1 MSDHGVM
8 LVKAN
13 RSLYLFSS
21 GPIWPVDLKLTHL
34 DWNPE
39 TTLIH
44 FQGNHPNMCELDYII
59 LQCEIQRAPKAKA
72 AVDIGD
78 SCLVEDLASAH
89 WYRGR
94 VQNRKEDLLDV
105 FLVDY
110 GNVLSVGAAN
120 ISACSDD
127 LFSLLPKIVCGFL
140 SNVLISQNCCTSAVE
155 QYLSKQ
161 VGKSVT
167 GYTQAILPYKVL
179 ILEVPEINNTL
190 VRHGF
195 GIHVD
200 TDTFLFLVEM
210 LTEIPPKRDREPTS
224 DLLIKN
230 PSGKDS
236 FFKLS
241 ALQAY
246 KDLLSFHGPQL
257 RCGTQATVRVTAAA
271 SAQLF
276 YCQMCSMEQDLRE
289 LSKELAAVYEGITR
303 ERGHRGQE
311 NLGLLCAVKGKDW
324 RWHRGFLPFLPDKSQ
339 IRVFFIDYGFFEC
352 VDVEDVHRL
361 QEGFDSSPFMAFPC
375 SLSDVDRAQ
384 QLSFLKSGL
393 LGSVLDVEIRDFNE
407 EEHLYTI
414 VINSLEGKA
423 VKKAER
429 LPKPKLE
436 SDLMSHNRYLYLETV
451 IHETF
456 LKTLGIEETRIG
468 TAFVGYVTFAQNPDR
483 FWIRTQKR
491 NNEFEDLMSKMAD
504 HFIDQKMDEDVLVN
518 PQLGTLCC
526 AMYEEDLHFYR
537 ALVIGQLLHGYEV
550 LFIDF
555 GNVEKVPHKLIKKI
569 PRAFAD
575 PPAFAF
581 CCSLVNVLP
590 FDDIWITTTCEVFR
604 RAVSKKTLQVHVVQM
619 RKSTFV
625 VDLYE
630 VGRDAAQSISEFM
643 VRSRCDGCWSS
654 VPTSPPEEPDTV
666 GGHGEIS
673 DRHEERED
681 KTSNKTGKAQITA
694 GFRSLTIKPGCQL
707 AVCCSCITSPSDFWC
722 LPFEKVQALAEL
734 MAKIQLYYSAH
745 TVPLLPEDSCC
756 VVKSPQD
763 KRWYRAAIRDRQQDH
778 CSLALVDYGYSFQM
792 KEQQLQGIL
801 PEFLHLEGQAFWCSL
816 SRLLE
821 PADPGSVGGWSSE
834 ACRSLKELIHDN
846 RTLRCVVVSQW
857 RIKNKG
863 LCNVVELHS
872 DKCQQSIASFLLER
886 GLAREAATPPRP
898 RSSESPESFVYS
910 SFGLR
915 PGSKEE
921 VFVTHIVNQGEI
933 YCHLERNADV
943 IERLE
948 TKISEETRKNT
959 ALDSGAAV
967 TRLCLAKYFDGQWYR
982 GSVHAVQS
990 AAHLGVFFVDYGN
1003 SAISEKT
1010 HVASIPAGCA
1020 DLLYTPMQALRFRLA
1035 SVPRDELYADVSQW
1049 LSETVL
1055 NRQAT
1060 ARVLAKVED
1069 GSFDVELFAGDV
1081 NINEKVTQ
1089 LIVALLPKAK
1099 PVLGLRGRKET
1110 KPGYLSPRDARTS
1123 AERKTRPDGRAAS
1136 QTQRRSRVCATPF
1149 RRCDAPIKRAKEKSG
1164 VPIKPRKTPE
1174 EAQTSLRPG
1183 GESVQ
1188 ERGEK
1193 THIPPLPRV
1202 SDIEVTEGSR
1212 APCFVSHID
1221 SISTFFLQRAEDE
1234 HAILK
1239 MVKDLNAD
1247 AFRGSLERVS
1257 LTSLQVGALVLAEY
1271 NEDGALYRSVVKHR
1285 EGNCVEVEFVDY
1297 GNCSIMEDGIFSM
1310 PVDFLSRPRFSIPC
1324 CLSDKHTY
1332 DNDAA
1337 FTAAVMEKP
1346 LLVQFLHR
1354 PGPRW
1359 EVVIVEGSSGPPDPP
1374 EPALESKTQT
1384 EERGNDLGSVS
1395 GALPTVNLEKST
1407 QTPPFFL
1414 SSKLMKVTCRCGRRT
1429 PNVRRKTKT
1438 LPVAPGGPSGG
1449 PDAPLNI
1456 KPNNTETC
1464 TVLAVMSDGSFSV
1477 RLQSSVHLLG
1487 ALERSI
1493 FDNLHRCELV
1503 PAQEVEVGLKC
1514 LVQVPRDRRW
1524 HRAVVE
1530 HVCHQTCLV
1539 HLDDHGITEAISASA
1554 IRQRCDHLTEM
1565 PNLAVLC
1572 QMSSFGLGA
1581 HRSWQE
1587 SLQPLVGSEVRL
1599 EFVSY
1604 SEVGD
1609 LWMVKM
1615 IVNGPFL
1622 ARLMSSPKTSDPVAS
1637 PPQRLSF
1644 APVELH
1650 KAYYGFAAAVTNPFD
1665 FCVLLEESLLVLK
1678 KVSVL
1683 LGNLPKLLPLPEGH
1697 LLPGSCCL
1705 LKSSAKTKWCRA
1717 EIVHLDSTIV
1727 LNLLDYGLFEC
1738 TPRENAAQLRML
1750 PAEMRNLPKVV
1761 HPCILQGVKPLGA
1774 EGRWADEAA
1783 SCFQRCLSQKKL
1795 QIFFRECVSDSKWKV
1810 DMLADGVHVAKQLV
1824 DARQAHYVDI
1834 VQELR

>member
-1 MSDHGVM
+1 M
-8 LVKAN
+8 LAN
-13 RSLYLFSS
+13 ANSSLYIFSS
-21 GPIWPVDLKLTHL
+21 GPSAIWPVDLKLTHL

-44 FQGNHPNMCELDYII
+44 FQGKHPNMCELDYII
-59 LQCEIQRAPKAKA
+59 LQCEIQRAPKARA
-72 AVDIGD
+72 DVDIGD
-78 SCLVEDLASAH
+78 VCLVEDLASAH

-94 VQNRKEDLLDV
+94 VQNRKEDLFDV

-120 ISACSDD
+120 ISACSGD

-155 QYLSKQ
+155 RFLSQQ
-161 VGKSVT
+161 VGRSVT

-179 ILEVPEINNTL
+179 VLEVPEINNTL
-190 VRHGF
+190 VQHGF
-195 GIHVD
+195 GNHVD
-200 TDTFLFLVEM
+200 ADTFLFLVEV
-210 LTEIPPKRDREPTS
+210 LTEIPPKRDRDPTS

-230 PSGKDS
+230 PGGKET

-246 KDLLSFHGPQL
+246 KDLLAFHGPQL

-276 YCQMCSMEQDLRE
+276 YCQMCSTEQDLQE
-289 LSKELAAVYEGITR
+289 LSKKLAAVYEGRTR

-311 NLGLLCAVKGKDW
+311 NLGLLCAVKGKDGK
-324 RWHRGFLPFLPDKSQ
+324 WHRGFLPFLPDKSQ

-375 SLSDVDRAQ
+375 SLSDVDRAR

-393 LGSVLDVEIRDFNE
+393 LGSVLDVEIRDFDE

-468 TAFVGYVTFAQNPDR
+468 TPFVGYVTFAQNPDR

-491 NNEFEDLMSKMAD
+491 DKEFEELMSKMDD
-504 HFIDQKMDEDVLVN
+504 HFRDQKMDEDVLVS

-630 VGRDAAQSISEFM
+630 VGLSGAQSISEFM
-643 VRSRCDGCWSS
+643 VRSRCDGSWSS
-654 VPTSPPEEPDTV
+654 VPTVPPQEADTV
-666 GGHGEIS
+666 GRHGEIS
-673 DRHEERED
+673 DRREEAGEEQED
-681 KTSNKTGKAQITA
+681 KTGKAQITA

-707 AVCCSCITSPSDFWC
+707 AVCCSCVTSPSDFWC
-722 LPFEKVQALAEL
+722 LPFENVQALAEL

-763 KRWYRAAIRDRQQDH
+763 KRWYRAAITGRQQDH
-778 CSLALVDYGYSFQM
+778 CSLALVDYGYSFRM

-846 RTLRCVVVSQW
+846 CTLRCVVVSQW
-857 RIKNKG
+857 RIKSKG
-863 LCNVVELHS
+863 LCNIVELHS

-886 GLAREAATPPRP
+886 GLAREAAAPPP
-898 RSSESPESFVYS
+898 PGSSESPESFVYS

-921 VFVTHIVNQGEI
+921 VFVTHIVSQGEI
-933 YCHLERNADV
+933 CCHLERNTDA
-943 IERLE
+943 IEQLE
-948 TKISEETRKNT
+948 NKISEETRKST
-959 ALDSGAAV
+959 AADPGAAV

-1003 SAISEKT
+1003 SVISEKT
-1010 HVASIPAGCA
+1010 LVASIPAGCA
-1020 DLLYTPMQALRFRLA
+1020 DLLYTPVQALRFRLA

-1055 NRQAT
+1055 NRLAT
-1060 ARVLAKVED
+1060 ARVLAKAED
-1069 GSFDVELFAGDV
+1069 GSFDVELFAGGV
-1081 NINEKVTQ
+1081 NVNEKVRQ
-1089 LIVALLPKAK
+1089 LVVARLPRTR
-1099 PVLGLRGRKET
+1099 PVLGLRGGKEA
-1110 KPGYLSPRDARTS
+1110 KPGYLSPRDART
-1123 AERKTRPDGRAAS
+1123 ERKTRPDG
-1136 QTQRRSRVCATPF
+1136 QRRSRVCAAPF
-1149 RRCDAPIKRAKEKSG
+1149 RRSGAPIKRAKEKIG
-1164 VPIKPRKTPE
+1164 VRTKPQKAPE
-1174 EAQTSLRPG
+1174 EAQASLRPD
-1183 GESVQ
+1183 GESLQ
-1188 ERGEK
+1188 GRGEK
-1193 THIPPLPRV
+1193 ARAPPWPRV
-1202 SDIEVTEGSR
+1202 PDIEVTEGSR
-1212 APCFVSHID
+1212 APCFVSHVD
-1221 SISTFFLQRAEDE
+1221 SISSFFLQRAEDE
-1234 HAILK
+1234 RAILR

-1257 LTSLQVGALVLAEY
+1257 LASLQVGALVLAEY
-1271 NEDGALYRSVVKHR
+1271 REDGALYRSVVKRR
-1285 EGNCVEVEFVDY
+1285 EGNRVEVEFVDY
-1297 GNCSIMEDGIFSM
+1297 GNCSVMEDGIFSM
-1310 PVDFLSRPRFSIPC
+1310 PVEFLSRPRFSIPC
-1324 CLSDKHTY
+1324 CLPDKHAY

-1374 EPALESKTQT
+1374 EAALERKPQS
-1384 EERGNDLGSVS
+1384 EERGTDLGSVS
-1395 GALPTVNLEKST
+1395 GTSPTANLEKST
-1407 QTPPFFL
+1407 QTPPFFP

-1429 PNVRRKTKT
+1429 PNVIRKAKT

-1449 PDAPLNI
+1449 PDTPLDI
-1456 KPNNTETC
+1456 KPNNTEAC

-1477 RLQSSVHLLG
+1477 RLQRSVHLLG
-1487 ALERSI
+1487 ALERCIS
-1493 FDNLHRCELV
+1493 DNLHRCELV

-1514 LVQVPRDRRW
+1514 LVQASRDRRW
-1524 HRAVVE
+1524 HRAVVQ
-1530 HVCHQTCLV
+1530 HVCRQTCLV
-1539 HLDDHGITEAISASA
+1539 HLDDHGITEAISASE
-1554 IRQRCDHLTEM
+1554 IRQRCDRLTEA

-1581 HRSWQE
+1581 HRFWQE

-1609 LWMVKM
+1609 LWMVEM

-1622 ARLMSSPKTSDPVAS
+1622 ARLMSSPRASDPAAAAAAG

-1650 KAYYGFAAAVTNPFD
+1650 KAYYGFAAAVTNPFE
-1665 FCVLLEESLLVLK
+1665 FCVLLEESLLVLN
-1678 KVSVL
+1678 KVSMV
-1683 LGNLPKLLPLPEGH
+1683 LGNLPQLLPLPEGH

-1717 EIVHLDSTIV
+1717 EIVHLGSTIV
-1727 LNLLDYGLFEC
+1727 LNLLDYGLYEC

-1750 PAEMRNLPKVV
+1750 PAEMRNLPKVI
-1761 HPCILQGVKPLGA
+1761 HPCTLQGVKPLGA
-1774 EGRWADEAA
+1774 EGQWAHEAA
-1783 SCFQRCLSQKKL
+1783 FCFQRCLSHKKL

-1824 DARQAHYVDI
+1824 EARQAHYVDI